1 MDSFNVL
8 KKKEC
13 LYQGDWNQ
21 SGDTIYYGDQYEFV
35 HWKQQFKDYQN
46 QYGYY
51 PENEVNTIQIES

>member
-21 SGDTIYYGDQYEFV
+21 SGDTIYYGD
-35 HWKQQFKDYQN
+35 
-46 QYGYY
+46 
-51 PENEVNTIQIES
+51 